1 MEKTIRGIDT
11 LSTWLGIPISWLYIV
26 LMFVITYDVFLRYF
40 FAAPTAWAFDYAIML
55 YGTCFMLCGA
65 YTLAQ
70 NNHVRSDMI
79 YRLLSVR
86 QQGIL
91 DLCLWFVFFF
101 PGILALILAGYY
113 FAEMSWRFHERSPT
127 SPSGPFIYPFK
138 TVIPVA
144 GLFIG
149 VQGIAE
155 VLRCLVAIRTGHW
168 PERFSDVQEQ
178 P

>member
-1 MEKTIRGIDT
+1 MNKAIRWIDA
-11 LSTWLGIPISWLYIV
+11 LSTGLGVPISWLYVI
-26 LMFVITYDVFLRYF
+26 LMLIITYDVTLRYF
-40 FAAPTAWAFDYAIML
+40 FAAPTEWAFDYAIML

-70 NNHVRSDMI
+70 NNHVRSDML
-79 YRLLSVR
+79 YRLLTVR
-86 QQGIL
+86 QQAAL
-91 DLCLWFVFFF
+91 DLVLWLLFFY
-101 PGILALILAGYY
+101 PGIIALIWAGSH
-113 FAEMSWRFHERSPT
+113 FAEMSWRFQERSPT
-127 SPSGPFIYPFK
+127 SPSGPPIYHFK

-155 VLRCLVAIRTGHW
+155 VLRCLVAIRTGRW
-168 PERFSDVQEQ
+168 PERFADVQEQ